1 MMNRPTR
8 TRSMSILAGL
18 ILLSSASFAAEP
30 HSSNDQ
36 PITIPE
42 AMRANMDI
50 TTVPLQFTQQRP
62 VTRGIVH
69 ISASAS
75 ALAGESASA
84 QVSSPAEGQIIGAV
98 PQIGEVVKAGQP
110 LIEIASPQLAQDQ
123 AQWAMANAQATV
135 ARQDLSRDQ
144 ALFADGLIA
153 KKRLEATRA
162 NTRTAEAT
170 LQAAAERMRLA
181 GITNPN
187 KTKSSQTAKLTITAT
202 IDGVITQRKVI
213 TGERITAGQSL
224 LEITAQNHQWW
235 LMAVPPAHA
244 PAADAKAELKIV
256 GCPEPAPV
264 RLIDLTVDPASQ
276 MITLRAQP
284 KVACT
289 ALRPGQI
296 STATL
301 WVHATKTLIAVPIIA
316 LTEMDNQTQIIVH
329 RNGQYLPVP
338 VTQHGEAGGMA
349 YVTGPLQPQD
359 QVVTGGIARLKA
371 LAQGMGTE

>member
-1 MMNRPTR
+1 MMNRPIHTL
-8 TRSMSILAGL
+8 SMSILASL
-18 ILLSSASFAAEP
+18 ILLSNASFAEEP
-30 HSSNDQ
+30 ASSGDQ
-36 PITIPE
+36 TIAIPA
-42 AMRANMDI
+42 AMQPNMNI
-50 TTVPLQFTQQRP
+50 TTVPLQFTQQLP
-62 VTRGIVH
+62 ITRGIVH

-84 QVSSPAEGQIIGAV
+84 QVSSPADGQIIGAV
-98 PQIGEVVKAGQP
+98 PQIGETVKAGQP

-144 ALFADGLIA
+144 SLFADGLIA

-181 GITNPN
+181 GITNPD
-187 KTKSSQTAKLTITAT
+187 KTKSSQTAKLTIAAT

-213 TGERITAGQSL
+213 TGERVTAGQSL

-235 LMAVPPAHA
+235 LMAVPPAQA
-244 PAADAKAELKIV
+244 PAADAQAELRIS
-256 GCPEPAPV
+256 GCSEPAPV

-284 KVACT
+284 KVACM

-301 WVHATKTLIAVPIIA
+301 WVHSTKTFFAVPIIS
-316 LTEMDNQTQIIVH
+316 LTEMDNRTQIIVH
-329 RNGQYLPVP
+329 RDGQYRPVP
-338 VTQHGEAGGMA
+338 VTQHGEADGMA
-349 YVTGPLQPQD
+349 YVTGPLQPKD
-359 QVVTGGIARLKA
+359 QVVTAGISRLKA

>member
-1 MMNRPTR
+1 MMNRPIHTL
-8 TRSMSILAGL
+8 SMSILASL
-18 ILLSSASFAAEP
+18 ILLSNASFAEEP
-30 HSSNDQ
+30 ASSGDQ
-36 PITIPE
+36 TIAIPA
-42 AMRANMDI
+42 AMQPNMNI
-50 TTVPLQFTQQRP
+50 TTVPLQFTQQLP
-62 VTRGIVH
+62 ITRGIVH

-84 QVSSPAEGQIIGAV
+84 QVSSPADGQIIGAV
-98 PQIGEVVKAGQP
+98 PQIGE
-110 LIEIASPQLAQDQ
+110 
-123 AQWAMANAQATV
+123 ATV

-144 ALFADGLIA
+144 SLFADGLIA

-162 NTRTAEAT
+162 NTRTADAT

-181 GITNPN
+181 GITNPD
-187 KTKSSQTAKLTITAT
+187 KTKSSQTAKLTIAAT

-213 TGERITAGQSL
+213 TGERVTAGQSL

-235 LMAVPPAHA
+235 LMAVPPAQA
-244 PAADAKAELKIV
+244 PAADAQAELRIS
-256 GCPEPAPV
+256 GCSEPAPV

-284 KVACT
+284 KVACM

-301 WVHATKTLIAVPIIA
+301 WVHSTKTFFAVPIIS
-316 LTEMDNQTQIIVH
+316 LTEMDNRTQIIVH
-329 RNGQYLPVP
+329 RDGQYRPVP
-338 VTQHGEAGGMA
+338 VTQHGEADGMA
-349 YVTGPLQPQD
+349 YVTGPLQPKD
-359 QVVTGGIARLKA
+359 QVVTAGISRLKA